1 MRAYMYLN
9 EERRGKGI
17 NIPRAVE
24 AINLGFATYYNTS
37 GYKLYAPTTRRIA
50 ISNQVRFGKFRC
62 PYRKQA
68 VIDQNKVEILT

>member
-1 MRAYMYLN
+1 MYLN

-24 AINLGFATYYNTS
+24 AINLGFATNHNTS
-37 GYKLYAPTTRRIA
+37 GYKLCVPTTRRIV
-50 ISNQVRFGKFRC
+50 ISNQVRFGDFRF

-68 VIDQNKVEILT
+68 VIDRNMAEILT